1 MNNTAYLI
9 FLDGEKHSI
18 WNNKGDAV
26 RQINTLEQHYCKY
39 QRKGASH
46 DKIYRAGHNN
56 SNRATLVVRFQV

>member
-26 RQINTLEQHYCKY
+26 RQKSTLEQHYAFQCVTIEELPDVKSNN
-39 QRKGASH
+39 G
-46 DKIYRAGHNN
+46 IYF
-56 SNRATLVVRFQV
+56 L